1 MNRNLKKF
9 FVIIPVVLLGFF
21 YLNNN
26 YEEFNRRVS
35 EKRLLFLG
43 LSFFILYVWIFI
55 ETIRRKQ
62 NSFFAIVTQSSFFLY
77 IFMVLT
83 LTGYFI
89 LFREI
94 SAHNWYEN
102 MIMRIDR
109 EDHVNLKLFK
119 MFKIYAFSNK
129 QILGNLVM
137 LFPLGIYIP
146 LLYPRLSNFFTVLL
160 ISLVFSV
167 IIESFQLVTRF
178 RSADVDDVLLNTIG
192 ACVGYLV
199 FVLVKK
205 SGGFDGVDI
214 GERVGKIDRVD
225 KVDRVDRVGR
235 MS

>member
-1 MNRNLKKF
+1 
-9 FVIIPVVLLGFF
+9 
-21 YLNNN
+21 
-26 YEEFNRRVS
+26 
-35 EKRLLFLG
+35 
-43 LSFFILYVWIFI
+43 
-55 ETIRRKQ
+55 
-62 NSFFAIVTQSSFFLY
+62 
-77 IFMVLT
+77 
-83 LTGYFI
+83 
-89 LFREI
+89 
-94 SAHNWYEN
+94 

-178 RSADVDDVLLNTIG
+178 RSADVDDVLLNTVG

-199 FVLVKK
+199 FFVVKK
-205 SGGFDGVDI
+205 SGGFDRVDSEERVNRVDI
-214 GERVGKIDRVD
+214 VNNVD
-225 KVDRVDRVGR
+225 KVGR